1 MTAEARAPRAGVG
14 ILMMLG
20 AWFLFALTDTS
31 AKWLALLG
39 LPALQLA
46 FMRYFVHLLLSL
58 GSAGRSITQIRAL
71 DRRQIALLFL
81 RAALLVTA
89 TLFNFIALKHLS
101 LTVTSAI
108 MFSAPIIV
116 SALAVPLLGER
127 VGPVRW
133 AAIILGFVGVLIVIR
148 PFGTAFHWAAGLVV
162 YNAVALAFFSILTRK
177 LSGAVTPQT
186 MQIFMGVLGTAVLL
200 PAALWVWVMP
210 ETVRDWA
217 VLVGVGAF
225 AWAGH
230 GLFAR
235 AHEHATASVLMPYAY
250 SFILYMTAT
259 SFLVF
264 GAVPDPATGLGALVI
279 VAAGLII
286 WVRERQVT
294 EGS

>member
-1 MTAEARAPRAGVG
+1 M
-14 ILMMLG
+14 
-20 AWFLFALTDTS
+20 
-31 AKWLALLG
+31 
-39 LPALQLA
+39 
-46 FMRYFVHLLLSL
+46 
-58 GSAGRSITQIRAL
+58 
-71 DRRQIALLFL
+71 
-81 RAALLVTA
+81 
-89 TLFNFIALKHLS
+89 
-101 LTVTSAI
+101 
-108 MFSAPIIV
+108 
-116 SALAVPLLGER
+116 
-127 VGPVRW
+127 
-133 AAIILGFVGVLIVIR
+133 GVLIVIR
-148 PFGTAFHWAAGLVV
+148 PFGTAFHWAAALVV

-250 SFILYMTAT
+250 SFILNMTAT

-286 WVRERQVT
+286 WVRERQVR